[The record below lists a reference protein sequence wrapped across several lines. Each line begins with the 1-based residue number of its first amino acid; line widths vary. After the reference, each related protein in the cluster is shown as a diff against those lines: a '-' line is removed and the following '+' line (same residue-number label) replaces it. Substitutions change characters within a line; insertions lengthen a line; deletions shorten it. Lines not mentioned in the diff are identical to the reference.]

1 MEENKRDP
9 EFEERDATLDDEPT
23 PAMTADELQDSILE
37 DSDMTPF
44 QKYCAR
50 MDDKRWTL
58 VQRITGA
65 IMGVIAGV
73 SLFWDTLT
81 KSEGKAQGS
90 FLSLPLVIAIVIALA
105 VPNIIERKSGRS
117 VPKLRIAMVI
127 SLAVVIVAYFLVVG
141 AQSGFKFT
149 E

>member
-50 MDDKRWTL
+50 MDDKRWAL
-58 VQRITGA
+58 AQRITGVLL
-65 IMGVIAGV
+65 GVIAGV

-81 KSEGKAQGS
+81 KSEGAGQGS
-90 FLSLPLVIAIVIALA
+90 FFSVPLVIAIVVALA

-117 VPKLRIAMVI
+117 ISKLRIAMVI
-127 SLAVVIVAYFLVVG
+127 SLALVIVVYFIVIG
-141 AQSGFKFT
+141 AQTGFKFT